1 MEKGIVYFIG
11 AGPGDPR
18 LLTLRGAEL
27 LRRASHVFIDA
38 EVHPDVVPPGPI
50 ERTIVLRGR
59 GMQHSDAILALARSG
74 HKVARVF
81 SGDPLLFR
89 WGDEEVGRVALAGI
103 PIEIVAGVTSVT
115 AASAYGGLV
124 LVRSSDA
131 SPSVAFAAIRDVA
144 ELHDWTKLSLAT
156 DTIALVTDAEHVEE
170 LTSTLTYYG
179 RAPST
184 PAALLQDVSMP
195 TQKVATGTLV
205 DMRKLA
211 AQFGKGEV
219 MLLVGEPLSLRETI
233 RWFDVRPLFGK
244 RVLVLRAAEQIASA
258 ADIIRERGGN
268 PIAISAI
275 DIRPASDPEPL
286 RKAVSELDR
295 YGWVV
300 FTSANTVRFVF
311 DALNEARLDS
321 RAIRGKVAAIGPG
334 TSAALE
340 AHGIRPDVL
349 PSEHRAEGLAKDLL
363 EAMKPGERVLLPR
376 AKIARDMLPD
386 ALRAAGHSV
395 DVVTAYETHPP
406 DPQRQAALRE
416 AVAKADAVLLTSSST
431 AQNLLDA
438 LGGPPPERLV
448 VASIGP
454 ITTEAARKLGFRVDA
469 TAEVYTL
476 DGIVES
482 LEAFFARR

>member
-1 MEKGIVYFIG
+1 MGSVYFIG

-27 LRRASHVFIDA
+27 LRRAKHVFVDA
-38 EVHPDVVPPGPI
+38 EVHPDVVPPNV
-50 ERTIVLRGR
+50 EKTIVARGK
-59 GMQHSDAILALARSG
+59 GPQHSEAIIAIAKSG
-74 HKVARVF
+74 ANVARVF
-81 SGDPLLFR
+81 AGDPLLFR
-89 WGDEEVGRVALAGI
+89 WGDEEVGRVASAGI

-179 RAPST
+179 RAPGT

-205 DMRKLA
+205 EMRKLA
-211 AQFGKGEV
+211 QQFGKGEV

-244 RVLVLRAAEQIASA
+244 RILILRAAEQISRTV
-258 ADIIRERGGN
+258 DLVRERGGN
-268 PIAISAI
+268 PIAASAI
-275 DIRPASDPEPL
+275 AIRPAPDPEPL
-286 RKAVSELDR
+286 RKAVRSLEG
-295 YGWVV
+295 YNWVV
-300 FTSANTVRFVF
+300 FTSANTVRFVW
-311 DALNEARLDS
+311 DALNEAQLDS
-321 RAIRGKVAAIGPG
+321 RAIRGKVAAIGTG
-334 TSAALE
+334 TASALE
-340 AHGIRPDVL
+340 AHGIRADIV
-349 PSEHRAEGLAKDLL
+349 PSEHRAEVLAKDLL
-363 EAMKPGERVLLPR
+363 DAMKPGLKRVLLPR
-376 AKIARDMLPD
+376 AKVARDVLPD
-386 ALRAAGHSV
+386 TLRAAGHSV
-395 DVVTAYETHPP
+395 DVVPAYETLPAGQ
-406 DPQRQAALRE
+406 DVLAEAA
-416 AVAKADAVLLTSSST
+416 KNADAVLLTSSST
-431 AQNLLDA
+431 AQNLVDA
-438 LGGPPPERLV
+438 LGGPPPEKLV

-454 ITTEAARKLGFRVDA
+454 VTTETARKLGLRVDV
-469 TAEVYTL
+469 TAELYTL
-476 DGIVES
+476 EGLVES